1 MKKREEGEAGRGRGG
16 TPDSL
21 RRLTRKGGAEAARI
35 KSRTKRGPPW
45 RYTDQEWDEGIFFN
59 LKISRIVIIEISVP
73 DEVNK
78 KFLKYNGNAR

>member
-1 MKKREEGEAGRGRGG
+1 MKKREGEAGRGRGG

-21 RRLTRKGGAEAARI
+21 RRLTRKEGAEAARI

-59 LKISRIVIIEISVP
+59 LKKSSL
-73 DEVNK
+73 K
-78 KFLKYNGNAR
+78 KEPKSGC